1 MDEQEP
7 ITLSEPDRQRA
18 RHRIALE
25 FGSREEF
32 EDPRFGPR
40 RLFAESLGTF
50 LLVLAAAGGSVLHA
64 KGQITLSAA
73 VVAPG
78 LTVMAVILFMGAISG
93 AHLNPAAS
101 IAFALRRDFAW
112 YRVPMYVLAQLT
124 GATLA
129 ALFLRAVFGN
139 IEHLGA
145 TLPGPGYHPW
155 QALLLEIALTGGLV
169 SVILGTAS
177 RAQNVGSVGA
187 LGVGGYVALAGL
199 WAAPVSGA
207 SMNPARSFGP
217 ALVSGDWGAY
227 WVYVI
232 GPLVGAVIAVGCAVL
247 LRGRSGG
254 DPVARLAASGT
265 LGARVGARGTQPP
278 SIRHPSRDQRA
289 KRRLPTGIRWRPPLP
304 R

>member
-1 MDEQEP
+1 VDEQDQ
-7 ITLSEPDRQRA
+7 ITVSEPDRQRA

-40 RLFAESLGTF
+40 RLFAETLGTF
-50 LLVLAAAGGSVLHA
+50 LLVLAAAGGGILHA
-64 KGQITLSAA
+64 KGQISLSAA

-78 LTVMAVILFMGAISG
+78 LTVMAVILFMGAVSG
-93 AHLNPAAS
+93 AHLNPVVS

-112 YRVPMYVLAQLT
+112 YRVPMYVLAQLV

-139 IEHLGA
+139 VEHLGA
-145 TLPGPGYHPW
+145 TLPGPGYDSR
-155 QALLLEIALTGGLV
+155 QALMLEIVLTGGLV

-187 LGVGGYVALAGL
+187 LGVGGYIALAGL
-199 WAAPVSGA
+199 WAAPVSGT

-217 ALVSGDWGAY
+217 ALVSGDWSAY
-227 WVYVI
+227 WVYLL
-232 GPLVGAVIAVGCAVL
+232 GPLLGALIAVGCAVL
-247 LRGRSGG
+247 LRGPSGS
-254 DPVARLAASGT
+254 DPIARAAASGT
-265 LGARVGARGTQPP
+265 LGLRFGAPWDPTAGDPARSGSEPTPKSKTPP
-278 SIRHPSRDQRA
+278 SE
-289 KRRLPTGIRWRPPLP
+289 GN
-304 R
+304 